1 MTSATTYDEIAYPG
15 FPYPRTHPD
24 ALATLGHLYG
34 LDVVPVDRCRVLE
47 LGCGDGQNLVPM
59 ALDLPKST
67 FVGID
72 LAESAIASGRRCVSE
87 LGLHNIQLLHED
99 VLDFDCASGSFDYI
113 IAHGL
118 YSWVPPEVQKR
129 ILHLIQH
136 GLSAGGIAYVS
147 YNTLPGGHFRL
158 MAREMMRFH
167 TRAITDS
174 HTKIE
179 QSKALMGL
187 LAQVSPTSK
196 AYGTVLAE
204 MWRLD
209 LSKRSEDVLF
219 HDELGEFNENLYF
232 HEFMSRAHEHDLEF
246 LAEAVFMEMF
256 PPDLEPQAASFL
268 DQLEADV
275 LAREQYLDFVKGRR
289 FRQTLLCHASAS
301 MTRQISLAKV
311 AQLHFAGAPKPLAAL
326 VEPEALSPVGFE
338 GVNGAVITVGHPLIK
353 AALWALRQHWPRSL
367 SLDDVRIEALKELQ
381 HLGIAPEQFDRD
393 QDHLHL
399 LQTLCLA
406 FRGGLIEVG
415 VRPRGLVSRLSERPV
430 ASPLARLQA
439 RQNHSHVTTLLH
451 TRWQIPGPLERAV
464 LSLLDGSRD
473 SASILGAL
481 VEAIRSGR
489 LPAAVIGGEI
499 GDDERLHAPLQLMLD
514 SCLELF
520 ARAGLL
526 LS

>member
-1 MTSATTYDEIAYPG
+1 MPPATTYDEIAYPG
-15 FPYPRTHPD
+15 FPYPRTHPS

-47 LGCGDGQNLVPM
+47 LGCGDGQNLIPM
-59 ALDLPKST
+59 AMGLPEST

-72 LAESAIASGRRCVSE
+72 LAESAITSGRQYVSE
-87 LGLHNIQLLHED
+87 LGLQNTQLLYED
-99 VLDFDCASGSFDYI
+99 VLAFDCAPGSFDYI

-118 YSWVPPEVQKR
+118 YSWVPPQVQKK
-129 ILHLIQH
+129 ILHLVQH
-136 GLSAGGIAYVS
+136 GLSARGIAYVS

-158 MAREMMRFH
+158 MAREMMQFH
-167 TRAITDS
+167 TRDIVDS

-179 QSKALMGL
+179 QSKALMAL
-187 LAQVSPTSK
+187 LAQASPASK
-196 AYGTVLAE
+196 AYGTVLRE
-204 MWRLD
+204 IWHQD
-209 LSKRSEDVLF
+209 LSRRQDDVLF
-219 HDELGEFNENLYF
+219 HDELGDFNENLYF
-232 HEFMSRAHEHDLEF
+232 HEFMSRAHEHGLEF

-301 MTRQISLAKV
+301 ITRQISLAKV
-311 AQLHFAGAPKPLAAL
+311 AQLHFAGAAKPLAAL
-326 VEPEALSPVGFE
+326 VDPEAVSPVGFE
-338 GVNGAVITVGHPLIK
+338 GVNGAVMTVGHPLVK
-353 AALWALRQHWPRSL
+353 AALCALREHWPRSF
-367 SLDDVRIEALKELQ
+367 SLNDVRIEALKEL
-381 HLGIAPEQFDRD
+381 HHWGIAPEQFDRD

-399 LQTLCLA
+399 LQTLFLA

-415 VRPRGLVSRLSERPV
+415 VRPRGLVSRPSERPV

-439 RQNHSHVTTLLH
+439 RHEHSHVTTLLH
-451 TRWQIPGPLERAV
+451 TRWQIPGPFERTV
-464 LSLLDGSRD
+464 LFLLDGSRD
-473 SASILGAL
+473 PESILAAL
-481 VEAIRSGR
+481 VEEARLGR
-489 LPAAVIGGEI
+489 LPVTAIGGMTA
-499 GDDERLHAPLQLMLD
+499 DDEQLEASLKGMLD
-514 SCLELF
+514 SCLELL